1 MVLGVLEKN
10 LDIDP
15 CIPRGVQ
22 RGHFVALKIYY
33 DSAAAAALVGWICFS
48 VSLAMSMGAHASRCI
63 GSI

>member
-15 CIPRGVQ
+15 CIDPGARGVQ
-22 RGHFVALKIYY
+22 RGHFAALKIYN

-48 VSLAMSMGAHASRCI
+48 VSL
-63 GSI
+63 